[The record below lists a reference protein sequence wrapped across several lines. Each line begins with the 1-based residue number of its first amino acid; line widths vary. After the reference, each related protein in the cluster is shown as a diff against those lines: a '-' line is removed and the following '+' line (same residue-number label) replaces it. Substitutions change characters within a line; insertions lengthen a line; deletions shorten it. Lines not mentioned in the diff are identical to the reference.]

1 MATKR
6 RKIQRTADGK
16 YLQGNGNWGSSGT
29 ATAYSDRGS
38 VGAVVTS
45 KSSGVYRM
53 VNEYSVE
60 D

>member
-16 YLQGNGNWGSSGT
+16 YLQGDGNWGNSNT

-38 VGAVVTS
+38 VGAVVS
-45 KSSGVYRM
+45 AKSSGVYRM
-53 VNEYSVE
+53 VNEYTVA